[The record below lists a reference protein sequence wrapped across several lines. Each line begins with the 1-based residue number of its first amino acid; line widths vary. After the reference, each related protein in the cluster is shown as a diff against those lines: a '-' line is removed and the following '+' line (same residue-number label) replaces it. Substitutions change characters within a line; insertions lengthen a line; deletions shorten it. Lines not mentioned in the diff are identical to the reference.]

1 MFWAVRGTYEDGRDT
16 TIVVEAE
23 TPTEAEYM
31 GLRRAIPVII
41 VEPAN
46 QEDIAVAR
54 TAKQLFIAS
63 CQRTWKCFGRPI
75 GRIQLACLILC
86 GIATVAINLHV
97 AHVPIH
103 P

>member
-1 MFWAVRGTYEDGRDT
+1 MYWAVRGTYEDGRDT
-16 TIVVEAE
+16 TIVVEAQ

-31 GLRRAIPVII
+31 GLRRAIPVLI
-41 VEPAN
+41 VEPASG
-46 QEDIAVAR
+46 QDISLAR
-54 TAKQLFIAS
+54 EAKRFFRTT
-63 CQRTWKCFGRPI
+63 CEKTWKCFGRPI
-75 GRIQLACLILC
+75 NRAQLACLILC

>member
-23 TPTEAEYM
+23 TPAEAEYM

-41 VEPAN
+41 VEPAKL
-46 QEDIAVAR
+46 EDIDLAR
-54 TAKQLFIAS
+54 EAKRLFITTCEKA
-63 CQRTWKCFGRPI
+63 RKCFGRPI
-75 GRIQLACLILC
+75 GRLQLACLIVC
-86 GIATVAINLHV
+86 GIATIAINLHI

-103 P
+103 M